1 MHCVHSPRVRRSSP
15 TLGVIW
21 LADSSWPRRTL
32 FHLTMGIVMI
42 LLRYIVVSAS
52 VMLLG
57 ATSLPSLAADGLITS
72 PSANSVD
79 ATMDK
84 FEAAVKK
91 RGFIVFA
98 RLDHTAGAES
108 VGLKM
113 PRSTVIVFGN
123 PRAGTPVFIKTPT
136 VAIDLP
142 LKALVWED
150 ANGKVFLSYNSA
162 EYLFGTIYV
171 RHGAPHDKEAVGNI
185 EGALKAISDEATK

>member
-1 MHCVHSPRVRRSSP
+1 M
-15 TLGVIW
+15 
-21 LADSSWPRRTL
+21 
-32 FHLTMGIVMI
+32 
-42 LLRYIVVSAS
+42 
-52 VMLLG
+52 
-57 ATSLPSLAADGLITS
+57 SLPRYLVVCAAATLLFGAANPSFAVEGLITS
-72 PSANSVD
+72 QSAYSAD

-84 FEAAVKK
+84 FEAAAKK

-98 RLDHTAGAES
+98 RLDHAAGAEA

-142 LKALVWED
+142 LKAMVWED

-171 RHGAPHDKEAVGNI
+171 RHGAAHDKAVAAKI
-185 EGALKAISDEATK
+185 EGALKAMSDEATK

>member
-1 MHCVHSPRVRRSSP
+1 MSLPRYV
-15 TLGVIW
+15 
-21 LADSSWPRRTL
+21 
-32 FHLTMGIVMI
+32 
-42 LLRYIVVSAS
+42 VVSAAATF
-52 VMLLG
+52 LLG
-57 ATSLPSLAADGLITS
+57 AAIPSFAVEGLITTQ
-72 PSANSVD
+72 SAHSVD

-84 FEAAVKK
+84 FEAAAKK

-98 RLDHTAGAES
+98 RLDHAAGAEA

-142 LKALVWED
+142 LKAMVWED

-171 RHGAPHDKEAVGNI
+171 RHGAAHDPAMAVKI
-185 EGALKAISDEATK
+185 EGALKAMSEEATK